1 MESGILLKGSGIS
14 LMIGVGNQVRLVK
27 NPGIEYLESK
37 IQDCLGFPYIG
48 RTERIVEHNI
58 DWYFL
63 AGT

>member
-1 MESGILLKGSGIS
+1 MESGIQLKGSGMP
-14 LMIGVGNQVRLVK
+14 LTIGVGNQVRLAK
-27 NPGIEYLESK
+27 NPGIEYLESR

-58 DWYFL
+58 DGYFL